1 MTPITLIGE
10 PWADYGLIDSGYG
23 RKLERY
29 GPRRF
34 IRPEPQALWA
44 PASDEWTADGE
55 FVPGADED
63 GGGQWRFSS
72 RLPEKGWT
80 GNWEEVRF
88 TMQPTPFRHLSFF
101 PDMAPVWTWMRG
113 QLAGMDAPT
122 AMNLF
127 GYTGVGSLALAA
139 KGAAVTHVDASKKSV
154 EAARANAEAI
164 ALTLSEVGI
173 TVDCLPLLDVRV
185 PETHTAIGDRAFG
198 NEPLR
203 VASLGRA
210 VIDGLR
216 SGGVV
221 GIVKHMPGQ
230 GRALVD
236 SHLELPAVS
245 ASTDDLAQDLAPFA
259 ALKNAPMG
267 MTAHV
272 VFEAWDTE
280 RCATMSPTV
289 IQDIIRGQ
297 IGFTGLLMSD
307 DLDMKA
313 LKGDVPQRAADCVA
327 AGCDIA
333 LNCWGR
339 FDEMVAIANLLP
351 EITADARARL
361 DTAMA
366 TIRPVDHFDRIAAL
380 TEKRDALLALA

>member
-1 MTPITLIGE
+1 MKPVIFGLSGDRMTDEERAFFRDVDPAGYILFKRNIVDRAQLRALTDDLRDLSGRDDLAI
-10 PWADYGLIDSGYG
+10 LIDQEGG
-23 RKLERY
+23 R
-29 GPRRF
+29 
-34 IRPEPQALWA
+34 
-44 PASDEWTADGE
+44 
-55 FVPGADED
+55 V
-63 GGGQWRFSS
+63 S
-72 RLPEKGWT
+72 R
-80 GNWEEVRF
+80 
-88 TMQPTPFRHLSFF
+88 MQPPEWPAF
-101 PDMAPVWTWMRG
+101 PPGGAFNALYDVAPMS
-113 QLAGMDAPT
+113 AI
-122 AMNLF
+122 
-127 GYTGVGSLALAA
+127 
-139 KGAAVTHVDASKKSV
+139 

-185 PETHTAIGDRAFG
+185 PETHDAIGDRAFG

-210 VIDGLR
+210 VIDGLKA
-216 SGGVV
+216 GGVV

-236 SHLELPAVS
+236 SHHELPTVS
-245 ASTDDLAQDLAPFA
+245 ASADDLAQDLAPFA

-272 VFEAWDTE
+272 VFEAWDAE
-280 RCATMSPTV
+280 RCATMSPVV

-351 EITADARARL
+351 EITADARVRL
-361 DTAMA
+361 DAAMA